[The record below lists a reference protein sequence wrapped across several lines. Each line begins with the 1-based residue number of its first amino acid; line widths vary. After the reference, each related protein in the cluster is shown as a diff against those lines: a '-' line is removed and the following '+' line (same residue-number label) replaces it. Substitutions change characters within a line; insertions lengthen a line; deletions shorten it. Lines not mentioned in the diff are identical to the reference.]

1 MEKNSISFRL
11 RSDIVIE
18 LGLLKTFMH
27 QVEALNF
34 KRPLIVW
41 DKNLENTEYF
51 ELIRPQL
58 EEFSVDGAVLP
69 MELKGEPSYELLS
82 KLLNKLDIQRFDS
95 VVSLGG
101 GSLMDIGKGLALLAS
116 NPSEPKALKGFP
128 AGLNAPLPHVTIPSV
143 LGSGAEASFNAV
155 FIDEGEGKKLGINSI
170 NNFPTMVL
178 VDPLLTMSAPRK
190 VVVSS
195 ALDSMVHSV
204 DSFGSVKSNSISRMF
219 AVEAFKNIWT
229 FILERDMNEAEARLL
244 LAKASILAIYSL
256 MNSGDG
262 PTNGFAYY
270 FGVKKKIAHGMAGG
284 MFLKDVMKWNSNNG
298 YHMYEDLIRNTST
311 ENMEDFFES
320 FSQIL
325 NQFSVPRLSD
335 YGYNSEDCETLSLEV
350 SSALTGSFSG
360 NPITFNQDSARWVL
374 EQQFR
379 G

>member
-11 RSDIVIE
+11 RSDVVIE
-18 LGLLKTFMH
+18 LGLLRTFLS
-27 QVEALNF
+27 QVETLNF
-34 KRPLIVW
+34 KRPLIIW
-41 DKNLENTEYF
+41 DKNLKNSDYF
-51 ELIRPQL
+51 ESIQPQL
-58 EEFSVDGAVLP
+58 EEFSVDGAFIP
-69 MELKGEPSYELLS
+69 IELQGEPSYELLS
-82 KLLNKLDIQRFDS
+82 KLLNKFDMNRFDS

-101 GSLMDIGKGLALLAS
+101 GSVMDIGKGLALLAS
-116 NPSEPKALKGFP
+116 NPCDPKTLKGFP
-128 AGLNAPLPHVTIPSV
+128 TGLNAPLPHVTIPSV

-155 FIDEGEGKKLGINSI
+155 FIDEAEGRKLGINSV

-178 VDPLLTMSAPRK
+178 VDPLLTMSAPRS
-190 VVVSS
+190 VVISS
-195 ALDSMVHSV
+195 ALDCMVHSV
-204 DSFGSVKSNSISRMF
+204 DSYGSIKSNSISNMF

-229 FILERDMNEAEARLL
+229 YISERDLDQPEGRLL
-244 LAKASILAIYSL
+244 LAKASILGIYGL

-262 PTNGFAYY
+262 PANGFAYY

-284 MFLKDVMKWNSNNG
+284 MFLKDVMKWNFSNG
-298 YHMYEDLIRNTST
+298 YQMYGQLIRDTST
-311 ENMEDFFES
+311 ENMEEFFES

-325 NQFSVPRLSD
+325 SRFSVPRLSD
-335 YGYNSEDCETLSLEV
+335 YGYNSGDCETLSLEV